1 MQILL
6 TRPSRRKSQSSRRR
20 ESNLQGML
28 NKNASFHCR
37 EMQWALCNVRK
48 KEGVL
53 SSDKHEKY
61 NSCANMP

>member
-1 MQILL
+1 
-6 TRPSRRKSQSSRRR
+6 
-20 ESNLQGML
+20 ML